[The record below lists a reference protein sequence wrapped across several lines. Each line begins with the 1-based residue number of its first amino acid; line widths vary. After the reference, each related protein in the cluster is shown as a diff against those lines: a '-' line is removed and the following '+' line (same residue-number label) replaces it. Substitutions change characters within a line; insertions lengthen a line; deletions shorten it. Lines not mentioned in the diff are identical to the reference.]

1 MNSEGSRLST
11 FAALRR
17 RPTEAAVPLAAGARH
32 YPENGG
38 WGATPDD
45 SQAIFESMTDQE
57 IKPFLGKAV
66 RVTLADRR
74 VFAGVLHTSDES
86 GHGHRHYA
94 IVSDPIR
101 EGDRAVRQL
110 IHGGDQIAMIE
121 DASGD
126 PAATP

>member
-1 MNSEGSRLST
+1 
-11 FAALRR
+11 
-17 RPTEAAVPLAAGARH
+17 
-32 YPENGG
+32 
-38 WGATPDD
+38 
-45 SQAIFESMTDQE
+45 MTDQE

-74 VFAGVLHTSDES
+74 VFAGVLHASDES

-101 EGDRAVRQL
+101 KGGSAVREL

-126 PAATP
+126 PAATK